1 MSFRYW
7 LMYLGASLL
16 IYVVA
21 SLLNHWRMCKDPDNK
36 TVSGSLVFI
45 LTIILGILAFPATL
59 LLMGLV
65 ERLLMKRLFGKDL
78 RITATHGGLECAI
91 MGAKYPN
98 WEMVS
103 IGPTIVHPHSPD
115 ERVKIDT
122 VEMVWNFLTAVLEN
136 IPVKE

>member
-1 MSFRYW
+1 MTVSVYFCILVEGGILSFRYW

-21 SLLNHWRMCKDPDNK
+21 ALLNHWRMCKDPDNK

-65 ERLLMKRLFGKDL
+65 EHLLMKRFSGKDEESY
-78 RITATHGGLECAI
+78 RHGYFNGYDDGSKH
-91 MGAKYPN
+91 MPYDSSMK
-98 WEMVS
+98 
-103 IGPTIVHPHSPD
+103 
-115 ERVKIDT
+115 
-122 VEMVWNFLTAVLEN
+122 
-136 IPVKE
+136 